1 MLVCALIVD
10 FAAQAELRAAPTRAP
25 LLLVAGTRPIV
36 AALDARAGAAGVRRG
51 MPLKRARAVCP
62 EAEVRSLV
70 EARLSSPFEAL
81 LSVVGEFTGRF
92 EVQPPVK
99 GADPVVWLDVGT
111 GADAAILA
119 SQLRA
124 GLREQAGLTAELG
137 AAAGK
142 FPAFAAAVTG
152 GVTLISPGRERA
164 MLAPRPV
171 ELLPLLP
178 DERRHLALFGLR
190 TLGHLAALPRAAALA
205 QFGMRGKLLHQ
216 LACGEDPR
224 PLHPYQP
231 PPVERLRRRFSD
243 PLADEA
249 QFDRALDEL
258 AAEAA
263 DRLRAK
269 GAACG
274 RMLICLTNEAG
285 EAREAARALREPV
298 AEERA
303 LGRLLHGLC
312 AALPRAGVVGL
323 ELELSGL
330 QAGWPQQLRLF
341 DEPAQTAR
349 TTREVARAL
358 MLRHPPAA
366 FVTPVVPDDADM
378 MPESVTFVPLDEDV

>member
-10 FAAQAELRAAPTRAP
+10 FAAQAERRAAPARAP
-25 LLLVAGTRPIV
+25 LLLVTGTRSVV
-36 AALDARAGAAGVRRG
+36 AALDAQAGAAGVRRG
-51 MPLKRARAVCP
+51 MPLKQARAVCP
-62 EAEVRSLV
+62 EAEVRPLV
-70 EARLSSPFEAL
+70 EARLSPPFEAL

-111 GADAAILA
+111 DAAML
-119 SQLRA
+119 SGQLCA
-124 GLREQAGLTAELG
+124 ALREQAGLTAELG

-142 FPAFAAAVTG
+142 FPAFVAAAMG
-152 GVTLISPGRERA
+152 GLTIIPPGRERFVIS
-164 MLAPRPV
+164 PRPV

-178 DERRHLALFGLR
+178 DERRRLALFGLR
-190 TLGHLAALPRAAALA
+190 TLGHLAGLPRAAVLA
-205 QFGMRGKLLHQ
+205 QFGMRGRLLHQ

-231 PPVERLRRRFSD
+231 PPVERLKRRFSE

-263 DRLRAK
+263 GRLRAK
-269 GAACG
+269 GAVCG
-274 RMLICLTNEAG
+274 RLLICLTNEVD
-285 EAREAARALREPV
+285 EAREAVRALREPV
-298 AEERA
+298 AEERT

-330 QAGWPQQLRLF
+330 QAERPQQLRLF
-341 DEPAQTAR
+341 DAQVQAKR
-349 TTREVARAL
+349 TMREVAQAL

-366 FVTPVVPDDADM
+366 FVRPVVPDDAGM
-378 MPESVTFVPLDEDV
+378 MPESVTFAPLDEDI